1 MLLIQWVDSRC
12 QRSFFFCQLL
22 ASLGSSFY
30 KEMSFWEIRIWYT
43 QKLVGLIMDIAV
55 DSGSA
60 VADDGFDL
68 VDYVTYMDT

>member
-1 MLLIQWVDSRC
+1 M
-12 QRSFFFCQLL
+12 
-22 ASLGSSFY
+22 
-30 KEMSFWEIRIWYT
+30 
-43 QKLVGLIMDIAV
+43 GLIMDIAV